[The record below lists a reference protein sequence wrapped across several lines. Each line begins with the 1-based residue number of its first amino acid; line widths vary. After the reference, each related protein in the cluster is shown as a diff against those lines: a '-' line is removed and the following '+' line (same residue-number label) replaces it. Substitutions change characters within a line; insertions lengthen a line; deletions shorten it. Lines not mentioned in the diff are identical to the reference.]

1 MRYGRSSNIVR
12 GMTLVELLVVV
23 AIIMLL
29 AAATIPR
36 LRPEMDR
43 SRIREAARSL
53 QLYLSSARAQAM
65 ATGRPCGIQIER
77 LVNYSAAGVANAI
90 EPGCST
96 VVTQVESP
104 VPYCGDSIPVLNPP
118 SPGSLATVTMPM
130 PPSRTQAT
138 VNIIFTGG
146 FTPTLVSQGDLI
158 QLGCQGPMYTITGV
172 TATQATAY
180 IDVSQGLSLP
190 WNAGSSPVPYKIFR
204 QHVKSAAAPLQL
216 PSPAVIDLTLSGPDQ
231 AQPGNQPVYWYFGP
245 NDTSPVIIM
254 FAPDGSVSQVYAG
267 QNAPATHPIT
277 PICLLVGNRQNVN
290 DPNPQNW
297 NSQSF
302 NSLWVAINPPTGLI
316 VTTDLSATSD
326 NSAAIYQTRTYARQ
340 SNAKG
345 GE

>member
-77 LVNYSAAGVANAI
+77 LANYSAAGVANAI

-104 VPYCGDSIPVLNPP
+104 VPYCGDTLS
-118 SPGSLATVTMPM
+118 SLATVSVAG
-130 PPSRTQAT
+130 PSQTIAT
-138 VNIIFTGG
+138 VNITFNPQI
-146 FTPTLVSQGDLI
+146 TPTLVSQGDLI
-158 QLGCQGPMYTITGV
+158 QLGCQGPMYTITGI

-180 IDVSQGLSLP
+180 IDVSQGLTLP

-254 FAPDGSVSQVYAG
+254 FAPDGSVEPGLCRPERSGNPSHYADLPAGG
-267 QNAPATHPIT
+267 QSPERQRPESAELEFAELQQSLGRHQPADRPDRDDR
-277 PICLLVGNRQNVN
+277 PVGDERQ
-290 DPNPQNW
+290 
-297 NSQSF
+297 F
-302 NSLWVAINPPTGLI
+302 RR
-316 VTTDLSATSD
+316 DLS
-326 NSAAIYQTRTYARQ
+326 NPHVCPPVERE
-340 SNAKG
+340 G
-345 GE
+345 GAVG

>member
-77 LVNYSAAGVANAI
+77 LVNYNAAGVANAI
-90 EPGCST
+90 ETGCST

-104 VPYCGDSIPVLNPP
+104 VPYCGDTLS
-118 SPGSLATVTMPM
+118 SLATVSVAG
-130 PPSRTQAT
+130 PSRTIAT
-138 VNIIFTGG
+138 VNITFNPQI
-146 FTPTLVSQGDLI
+146 TPTLVSQGDLI
-158 QLGCQGPMYTITGV
+158 QLGCQGPMYTITGI

-180 IDVSQGLSLP
+180 IDVSQGLTLP

-267 QNAPATHPIT
+267 QNASATHPIT

-326 NSAAIYQTRTYARQ
+326 NSAAIYQTRTFARQ

-345 GE
+345 GQ